1 MTSREV
7 MTIKCPECGAK
18 NPETAAF
25 CADCGAE
32 LRSINENEVT
42 KTVETPRQELT
53 TGSTFAGRYQIIEEL
68 GKGGMGRVYKTI
80 DKEINAKI
88 ALKLIKPEI
97 ASDKKTIER
106 FRNELKI
113 ARDIT
118 HKNVCRMYD
127 LNREKGSYYITMEY
141 VPGEDLRS
149 FIHRSGQLAIGTA
162 VKIAKQVCD
171 GLSEAHKLGVVHRDL
186 KSNNI
191 MIDREGNVRIMDFG
205 IARSLTGKRI
215 TGDGVMIGTPE
226 YMSPEQ
232 VEGKEIDQRSDIY
245 SLGVILYEMVTGRVP
260 FEGDT
265 PFTIGVKHKSE
276 IPKDPLELNPQIPI
290 DLGRI
295 ILKCLEKDKDKRF
308 HSAGEL
314 RSELE
319 GIEAAIPSTIKIMPK
334 RKTLTSK
341 EITVTFGLKKILIP
355 ALVVVGLI
363 IGALILWRLI
373 PDKGLAPVTQGDEP
387 RIAVLYFE
395 NSSGKEDLN
404 HWRNGLT
411 ELLIT
416 DLSQSK
422 FVRVLSSDRIYSLM
436 DNLNLLDKNKYS
448 TEDLMKV
455 ASQGGASHVLKG
467 SFITAGDRFIINAAL
482 MNMRSSEAVSSI
494 RQEGTGEDSIIAS
507 LDKITQQIKK
517 DLNLSAEQISNDL
530 DKDLGQITTQSPE
543 AFKYYS
549 QGVKLHNQSRDRE
562 AIPLY
567 ERAVRIDPEFALAYR
582 KLGVAYSNLGLAS
595 QGREY
600 MEKAMILKDRLSD
613 RERYLIEGTYYH
625 NSEDTYNRAMEA
637 FNKLLEFY
645 PEETTA
651 NHNLALIHHNL
662 EQWDQAVVYYERACN
677 AGTDFVGSYT
687 QLAASYK
694 AMGEFDKAKQVLED
708 YLMNKGESSEIRR
721 EFSSLYR
728 DLGKYDL
735 ALSEANKALSLD
747 PEKFWSLDE
756 LALVYK
762 SQKEF
767 TKAEDV
773 YWKLSGLTEPGAG
786 YNAVNGSISL
796 NLLWGKYKEA
806 QSWLNQGINF
816 AREINVKWAVSEW
829 HIKSAYTYHKIGQ
842 YEEALKE
849 CEMGLE
855 NARQAVHYSFPL
867 QRSAMHMEGLIHLA
881 NHSIDMAQITAE
893 KLKEFIDAGIHKKSI
908 RLYYHLSG
916 MIELEKGNYSQA
928 IDLIQKACNL
938 TFFKQI
944 PASDEMLF
952 KTNAQFMESLAM
964 AYYRAGDLDKALE
977 QCENIISLTPG
988 GMFYG
993 DIYSKSIYLASK
1005 IYEEKGNN
1013 NKAIEHYE
1021 TFLELCKNSDPGLT
1035 EVEDAR
1041 KRLADLKS

>member
-1 MTSREV
+1 MAITCPGCQSENTESSR
-7 MTIKCPECGAK
+7 
-18 NPETAAF
+18 F
-25 CADCGAE
+25 CSECGAE
-32 LRSINENEVT
+32 LPDININNIDHT
-42 KTVETPRQELT
+42 KTAETPREALT
-53 TGSTFAGRYQIIEEL
+53 TGAVFAGRYQIIEEL
-68 GKGGMGRVYKTI
+68 GKGGMGRVYKVL
-80 DKEINAKI
+80 DKETNEKI

-97 ASDKKTIER
+97 AADKNSVER
-106 FRNELKI
+106 FRNELTTARKI
-113 ARDIT
+113 S
-118 HKNVCRMYD
+118 HKNICRMYD
-127 LNREKGSYYITMEY
+127 LGRDKGSYFITMEY
-141 VPGEDLRS
+141 VPGEDLKS
-149 FIHRSGQLAIGTA
+149 FIRQAAPLSTA
-162 VKIAKQVCD
+162 RTISIAKQVCE

-186 KSNNI
+186 KPQNI
-191 MIDREGNVRIMDFG
+191 MIDKMGYVRIMDFG
-205 IARSLTGKRI
+205 IARSVKDKRI
-215 TGDGVMIGTPE
+215 TGAGTMIGTPE

-232 VEGKEIDQRSDIY
+232 VEGKEVDQRSDIY
-245 SLGVILYEMVTGRVP
+245 SLGVILYEMVTGQVP
-260 FEGDT
+260 FTGDT

-276 IPKDPLELNPQIPI
+276 IPKDPLELNTQMP
-290 DLGRI
+290 DDFGRI

-308 HSAGEL
+308 QSAGEL

-319 GIEAAIPSTIKIMPK
+319 GVEAAIPSTERIVPK
-334 RKTLTSK
+334 RKPLTSK

-355 ALVVVGLI
+355 ALAAAVLI
-363 IGALILWRLI
+363 IGAVIIWRLI
-373 PDKGLAPVTQGDEP
+373 PNKGLVPVFQGDEP

-436 DNLNLLDKNKYS
+436 DNLNLLDKDKYS

-482 MNMRSSEAVSSI
+482 MNMQSSEDVSSI
-494 RQEGTGEDSIIAS
+494 RQEGIGEDSIIAS

-530 DKDLGQITTQSPE
+530 DKELSRITTQSPE

-549 QGVKLHNQSRDRE
+549 EGVKLNNQNLDRD

-567 ERAVRIDPEFALAYR
+567 ERAIRIDQEFALAYR
-582 KLGVAYSNLGLAS
+582 KLGVAYRNLGLAS
-595 QGREY
+595 RGREY
-600 MEKAMILKDRLSD
+600 MEKAMALKDRLSD

-625 NSEDTYNRAMEA
+625 NSEDTYNLAMEA
-637 FNKLLEFY
+637 FLKLLELY

-651 NHNLALIHHNL
+651 NHNLALIHHSL
-662 EQWDQAVVYYERACN
+662 EQWDQAAVYYERACN

-687 QLAASYK
+687 QLADSYK
-694 AMGEFDKAKQVLED
+694 AMGEFDKAKQVLVD
-708 YLMNKGESSEIRR
+708 YLEKRGDSAEIHRG
-721 EFSSLYR
+721 FSSLYR
-728 DLGKYDL
+728 ALGKYDL
-735 ALSEANKALSLD
+735 ALSEANRALSLD
-747 PEKFWSLDE
+747 PEQFWSLNE

-773 YWKLSGLTEPGAG
+773 YWRLSGLTEPGAG

-806 QSWLNQGINF
+806 QSWLNQGINY
-816 AREINVKWAVSEW
+816 AREINVKWAESEW
-829 HIKSAYTYHKIGQ
+829 HIKSAYTCHQMGQ

-855 NARQAVHYSFPL
+855 NARQAARYSIPL

-881 NHSIDMAQITAE
+881 NHSIDTAQITAK

-928 IDLIQKACNL
+928 IDLIQKAYNL

-944 PASDEMLF
+944 PEPNESLF
-952 KTNAQFMESLAM
+952 KTNAQFMESLAI

-977 QCENIISLTPG
+977 QCENIISLTAG

-993 DIYSKSIYLASK
+993 DIYSKSIYLAGK
-1005 IYEEKGNN
+1005 IYEKKGNK

-1021 TFLELCKNSDPGLT
+1021 TFLELCKNADPGIT
-1035 EVEDAR
+1035 EVDDAR
-1041 KRLADLKS
+1041 KQLKALKS